1 MARTLHSQCRGP
13 RVRSLVRELDSPHAA
28 TKTQGSQDNEGRVCF
43 THFCILRTLIRVDTL
58 YLLNEHMMDSL
69 GEPWLLGGTV
79 PSKNQRGLTCPG
91 RVGAQGS
98 GLLDQWSPRW

>member
-1 MARTLHSQCRGP
+1 MQGAPGSIPGQGAR
-13 RVRSLVRELDSPHAA
+13 SPHAA